1 MNKDI
6 IYIDVEDDITAIIGK
21 IKASHDKIVA
31 LVPPKRIGVFQS
43 AVNLRLLARTAENS
57 HKHLVLITNNQALIA
72 LSAIAKI
79 PIAKNL
85 QSKPEIAEIA
95 ALEIDE
101 GEDVIDGSQ
110 LPVGELE
117 RTADIIPEA
126 DIVNETIETMDI
138 ESDIPKQI
146 KPTSKMNPKSNV
158 KVPDFSLFRKRL
170 FLSGLLL
177 PFIIGFFVWA
187 ILYAPYAKIII
198 TAKTSSVDI
207 SKALKLGGTV
217 ATDVTKNIVQTI
229 VKQAKKDIS
238 VDFTATGTK
247 DLGVKASGSIMIRN
261 CDLPSE
267 FTLASGTQFTNSSG
281 QVYVSTASVSV
292 PGFTGPS
299 SSCTFAGDTAGK
311 ASVNVQAVA
320 SGDTYNNEVAN
331 VIYTIGDSV
340 VAAANVDA
348 IGIAMTG
355 GTTRIATVVKAEDI
369 QKAGQAL
376 VDLSTDSYKQQL
388 IGQFTNGESV
398 IPESF
403 AVDRAAAVSVP
414 AVGEEAVGGK
424 AKLTSA
430 TTFSITAIAKSELE
444 LFLKDVLN
452 KQIGTNK
459 NQRMYEDGI
468 DKITLSG
475 YLKTDTSSSVNIA
488 TSGTVGPN
496 IDPASIKEEVKGM
509 QFGDIQILLGRIQG
523 VSNVDTKFSY
533 FWVNTVPNDSSK
545 IDVELVLQ
553 NE

>member
-21 IKASHDKIVA
+21 IKASNDKIVA
-31 LVPPKRIGVFQS
+31 LVPPKRIGVLQS
-43 AVNLRLLARTAENS
+43 AVNLKLLARVAETS
-57 HKHLVLITNNQALIA
+57 HKHLVLITNNPALIG
-72 LSAIAKI
+72 LSAVAKI
-79 PIAKNL
+79 PVAKNL

-101 GEDVIDGSQ
+101 GEDVIDGAQ

-117 RTADIIPEA
+117 KTADIIPEA
-126 DIVNETIETMDI
+126 DVVAETIETMDI

-146 KPTSKMNPKSNV
+146 NIAPKMTPKSRV
-158 KVPDFSLFRKRL
+158 KVPDFSRFRKRL
-170 FLSGLLL
+170 FLGGLLL
-177 PFIIGFFVWA
+177 PFVIAFFVWA
-187 ILYAPYAKIII
+187 IWFAPAAKIII

-217 ATDVTKNIVQTI
+217 ATDVTKNIIQTI
-229 VKQAKKDIS
+229 SKQSKKDIS

-247 DLGVKASGSIMIRN
+247 DLGVKATGEIMIRN
-261 CDLPSE
+261 CDYSTD
-267 FTLASGTQFTNSSG
+267 FTLASGTKFTNSAG
-281 QVYVSTASVSV
+281 QVYVSTTSVSV
-292 PGFTGPS
+292 PGFTGS
-299 SSCTFAGDTAGK
+299 ASSCTFAGDTAGK
-311 ASVNVQAVA
+311 ASVAVQAVA
-320 SGDTYNNEVAN
+320 SGETYKNAGVA
-331 VIYTIGDSV
+331 YTIGDSV
-340 VAAANVDA
+340 VAAKNVDA
-348 IGIAMTG
+348 LGGAMTG
-355 GTTRIATVVKAEDI
+355 GTTRIATVVTATDI

-414 AVGEEAVGGK
+414 AVGEEAVDGK

-430 TTFSITAIAKSELE
+430 TTLSITAIAKSELE

-459 NQRMYEDGI
+459 NQRIYDDGI
-468 DKITLSG
+468 DKIALSG
-475 YLKTDTSSSVNIA
+475 YLKTDASSTVNIA

-496 IDPASIKEEVKGM
+496 IDPATIKEEVKGM
-509 QFGDIQILLGRIQG
+509 QYGDIQILLSRIQG

-533 FWVNTVPNDSSK
+533 IWVNTVPNDVTK
-545 IDVELVLQ
+545 IDVEFVLQ
-553 NE
+553 NG

>member
-170 FLSGLLL
+170 FLGGLLL

-459 NQRMYEDGI
+459 NQRMSEDGI